1 MSCIFLVF
9 STGPARSPLLRH
21 TRQYF
26 EDIPLVSPA
35 NPTSNNCT
43 PATTPPTSLLHAP
56 RPYPFLIVLRCFQH
70 SHAPTRKKVFS
81 VLLEQMD
88 SFRRPPSL
96 PRVFFLA
103 TCPDPTTLDPSLL
116 QRGRLE
122 SVLRL
127 GQLDSTGRAS
137 ILRIH
142 TRGMLLQLLPRP
154 LVVAAGKD
162 SDSSKN
168 ALATKGAAP
177 GKDCDVGV
185 AEKNTSDPDIH
196 QAGAVEA
203 PVSSSGSGGGTPSSP
218 CGEENDVGRVS
229 VTAVNR
235 RAAAEAAGSAA
246 VVVSV
251 AVTPSLPP
259 PPPQPQPGTR
269 EKFLRLVSAK
279 CHGYLGS
286 DLERLCREAALHH
299 MASFKSAAARTRAAS
314 ASPPKRLP
322 AQEGFTVATAA
333 AVARGEDPADRERR
347 QEFGLAAGGVR
358 EESWSGGEVGEGGV
372 SLQDFWAALDVVRPA
387 SLVGHSVGM
396 RAGNGD
402 AEVRDGSALCCTPV
416 GRGRVVR
423 ASVCAHGR

>member
-1 MSCIFLVF
+1 MPCILLVC
-9 STGPARSPLLRH
+9 STGPARSLLLRH

-26 EDIPLVSPA
+26 EDISLVSPA
-35 NPTSNNCT
+35 NPTTNNCT
-43 PATTPPTSLLHAP
+43 PAATPPLTSLLHAP
-56 RPYPFLIVLRCFQH
+56 RPFPFLILLRCFQH
-70 SHAPTRKKVFS
+70 SHAPTLKKVFS

-137 ILRIH
+137 ILGIH

-154 LVVAAGKD
+154 LDVATGKD
-162 SDSSKN
+162 ADSSNK
-168 ALATKGAAP
+168 ALATKGEAS
-177 GKDCDVGV
+177 GMDCDVGV

-196 QAGAVEA
+196 QAGAVKA
-203 PVSSSGSGGGTPSSP
+203 PVSARGSDGGTPSSP
-218 CGEENDVGRVS
+218 CGEESCVGRVS
-229 VTAVNR
+229 VTAINKR
-235 RAAAEAAGSAA
+235 PAAEAAGSAA

-269 EKFLRLVSAK
+269 EEFLRLVSVK

-299 MASFKSAAARTRAAS
+299 MASFKSAATRTRAAS

-322 AQEGFTVATAA
+322 AQEGFRATTAA
-333 AVARGEDPADRERR
+333 AVARGEGPADRERR
-347 QEFGLAAGGVR
+347 QEFGLAAGGVL

-372 SLQDFWAALDVVRPA
+372 RLQDFWAALDVVRPA

-402 AEVRDGSALCCTPV
+402 AEVRGGSALCCTQW
-416 GRGRVVR
+416 GRVV
-423 ASVCAHGR
+423 